1 MLFVDSLTDAARRW
15 AVPIE
20 QGEWWDHPAMPFHVV
35 LVGQREVLEQ
45 GFAEV
50 EGSGRGVADRGG
62 DRSQYMWQDR
72 KYLTEKG
79 DRGD

>member
-35 LVGQREVLEQ
+35 LVGQREVLKRASQ
-45 GFAEV
+45 RWRAVGAELQTV
-50 EGSGRGVADRGG
+50 EGIGASTCGKTGN
-62 DRSQYMWQDR
+62 
-72 KYLTEKG
+72 T
-79 DRGD
+79 